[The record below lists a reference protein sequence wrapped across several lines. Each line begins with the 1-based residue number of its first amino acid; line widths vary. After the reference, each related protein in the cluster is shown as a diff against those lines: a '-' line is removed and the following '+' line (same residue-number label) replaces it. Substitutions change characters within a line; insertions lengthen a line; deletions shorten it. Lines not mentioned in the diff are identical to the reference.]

1 MTKLPNQIFK
11 DQSAPAT
18 ALLAAYIN
26 MYGLNHFDDE
36 PEAVRAN
43 IKDDLNINLTDLQC
57 NKLQA
62 AITVLTTNQY
72 EVNMQAFEGINHI
85 FNNKPYE
92 FGTFYPL
99 EAEELV
105 NGFAEFVIIKDCATM
120 ADEKIEFSDDIRSY
134 AGHVFFYYGMSK
146 APKVFPQALIPLHI
160 VDCDDSAKNE
170 ALDSIFDSK
179 IEKIIEY
186 LS

>member
-72 EVNMQAFEGINHI
+72 EVNMQAFEGKNDVSRLPGIWIWNLGSLYI
-85 FNNKPYE
+85 
-92 FGTFYPL
+92 
-99 EAEELV
+99 
-105 NGFAEFVIIKDCATM
+105 
-120 ADEKIEFSDDIRSY
+120 
-134 AGHVFFYYGMSK
+134 
-146 APKVFPQALIPLHI
+146 APIGV
-160 VDCDDSAKNE
+160 V
-170 ALDSIFDSK
+170 
-179 IEKIIEY
+179 
-186 LS
+186 